1 MPAHYQN
8 VQQCAI
14 SCKFVQARSILCD
27 SYPVLTSQRKQH
39 ILELLRRSGQIIAKD
54 LSQELGTSEDTI
66 RRDLRELAAEGL
78 LQRVHGGALPA
89 SPAVGNFAARL
100 NVATDEKKMIGRAA
114 AAMVQPSQVVI
125 LDGGT
130 TAVQI
135 ARSFPAELKATVVTH
150 SPTIAVELV
159 DHSTIEVILIG
170 GRLFKHS
177 VVAVGA
183 PAIEAISRIQADI
196 YFMGV
201 TGIHPRSGLTTG
213 DFEEAH
219 IKRALSASAAETI
232 VLASSEKLNAVS
244 PFVIAPMS
252 EVTGMIVS
260 ANTPRKVLSPFVRL
274 GITIT
279 KAPPHNE

>member
-1 MPAHYQN
+1 MHK
-8 VQQCAI
+8 CAT
-14 SCKFVQARSILCD
+14 SCIFVHKYAILIC
-27 SYPVLTSQRKQH
+27 VLTTARKKR
-39 ILELLRRSGQIIAKD
+39 ILDSLRQTGAVVAKELSE
-54 LSQELGTSEDTI
+54 ELGVSEDTI

-78 LQRVHGGALPA
+78 LLRVHGGALPA
-89 SPAVGNFAARL
+89 SPAVGNFATRL
-100 NVATDEKKMIGRAA
+100 NLATDEKKMIGRAA
-114 AAMVQPSQVVI
+114 AAMIRPGQVVI

-135 ARSFPAELKATVVTH
+135 ARHLPANLTATVVTH

-159 DHSTIEVILIG
+159 DHPSIEVILIG

-183 PAIEAISRIQADI
+183 PAIENISRIRADT

-201 TGIHPRSGLTTG
+201 TGIHAEAGLTTG

-219 IKRALSASAAETI
+219 VKRALSASAAETI

-244 PFVIAPMS
+244 PYVIAPIS
-252 EVTGMIVS
+252 SIAGIIV
-260 ANTPRKVLSPFVRL
+260 AAATKQKTLAPFSDL
-274 GITIT
+274 GITIA
-279 KAPPHNE
+279 KAPAH